1 MQVRNKFDDPTGKVT
16 ETGQS
21 VFFPP
26 INTPSDTRPNTPDQ
40 AIVKQFTH
48 NKVIDHGGFKHSA
61 GWRWM
66 ERFGWKGS
74 ARCSGATA

>member
-26 INTPSDTRPNTPDQ
+26 INTPSDTRPNTPD
-40 AIVKQFTH
+40 
-48 NKVIDHGGFKHSA
+48 
-61 GWRWM
+61 
-66 ERFGWKGS
+66 
-74 ARCSGATA
+74 